1 MMHKMQ
7 MNKSS
12 MAVTAAGI
20 AAATV
25 AAGTAAYLM
34 SNNSAKGRRRAM
46 KKNAQK
52 AMRTVGSVVSSA
64 VDTMAGN
71 LLG

>member
-1 MMHKMQ
+1 MQ
-7 MNKSS
+7 KANKSS
-12 MAVTAAGI
+12 MAATAAGI

-34 SNNSAKGRRRAM
+34 NAHSPRGRRRAM

-52 AMRTVGSVVSSA
+52 AMHTVGAAVSSA
-64 VDTMAGN
+64 VDTMAN
-71 LLG
+71 NILG

>member
-1 MMHKMQ
+1 MQKMQ
-7 MNKSS
+7 MSKGG
-12 MAVTAAGI
+12 MAATAAGI

-25 AAGTAAYLM
+25 AAGTAAYLV
-34 SNNSAKGRRRAM
+34 NANSSKGRRRAM
-46 KKNAQK
+46 KKNAQR
-52 AMRTVGSVVSSA
+52 AMRTVGSAVSSA